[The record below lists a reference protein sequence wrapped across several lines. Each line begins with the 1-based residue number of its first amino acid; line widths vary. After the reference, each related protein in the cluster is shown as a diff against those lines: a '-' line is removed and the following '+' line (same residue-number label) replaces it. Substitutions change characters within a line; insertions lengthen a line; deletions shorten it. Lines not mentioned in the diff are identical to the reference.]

1 MHGLHLTA
9 DLYQCKGDEHY
20 MLDADAIAELCRA
33 QTHAAGLTL
42 VDDTWVKFPPYEGQP
57 GGVTG
62 TVLLAESHL
71 AIHTW
76 PETGSVTIDVYVCNF
91 SDDNSGKA
99 RSLMEGVIGAF
110 APQRVL
116 RQHLMRGD
124 IRMATP
130 AEGASE
136 EVPESAA
143 QTESSWAM
151 EQLTPNTRFGY
162 RTTGSEKQ
170 QTPFQQLE
178 LLQTPQFGKVLRLDD
193 RFMTS
198 EGEEFF
204 YHEALVHP
212 AAMAHPA
219 PRKAL
224 ILGGGDGGAAEE
236 LLKHPSIER
245 VVLAELDEAVV
256 QFSRQHLHAVH
267 RGALDDARVQVCIGD
282 GLALMDETDER
293 FDLALMDLTDP
304 DTPAS
309 ALYSPASLSCMKRV
323 LAPGGALVL
332 HLGSPVFHG
341 KQVAELVRSLREQF
355 AVVRCYGLYIPLYGA
370 YWGLA
375 VASDELDPLELREQ
389 KVAERLK
396 QRNVGDLQYYN
407 AQVHGALFAL
417 PGYYRDLLKP
427 Q

>member
-9 DLYQCKGDEHY
+9 DLYQCTGHERY
-20 MLDADAIAELCRA
+20 MLDADAIAQLCRD
-33 QTHAAGLTL
+33 QTAASGLTL

-99 RSLMEGVIGAF
+99 RSLMEGVIEAF

-130 AEGASE
+130 AEDATE
-136 EVPESAA
+136 DVPESAA
-143 QTESSWAM
+143 QTESSWTM

-256 QFSRQHLHAVH
+256 QFSRQHLQTVH

-309 ALYSPASLSCMKRV
+309 ALYSPASLARMKRV

-341 KQVAELVRSLREQF
+341 KQVAELARSLREQF

-389 KVAERLK
+389 RVAERLK

-407 AQVHGALFAL
+407 TQVHGALFAL
-417 PGYYRDLLKP
+417 PGYYRELLKP